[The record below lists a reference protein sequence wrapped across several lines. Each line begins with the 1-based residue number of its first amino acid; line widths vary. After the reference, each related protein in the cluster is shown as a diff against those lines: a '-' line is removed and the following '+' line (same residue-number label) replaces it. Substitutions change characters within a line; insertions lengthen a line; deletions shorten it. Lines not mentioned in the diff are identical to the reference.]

1 MPPTIKFSK
10 RYTVRGHHK
19 DMKTCDVNKTSFLSQ
34 TRVVKLLRTIGVGLL
49 MGVFLGGCNATVPVE
64 SDAVYCL
71 GNPNPQSARWA
82 CSGRR

>member
-10 RYTVRGHHK
+10 RYTARGHHK
-19 DMKTCDVNKTSFLSQ
+19 DMKTCDVNKMSFFSQ
-34 TRVVKLLRTIGVGLL
+34 TPVVKIVKPVVVGLL

-64 SDAVYCL
+64 SDAVYCP
-71 GNPNPQSARWA
+71 GNPNPHSARWA